1 MYSGEFVRALVHAGV
16 FFGCIVVIST
26 FGDKNDAIAVLF
38 ALTLTFWYFFMI
50 FDSVRVARAKQ
61 LGQPVPDL
69 FGMGLGAPAQPPSAG
84 AVVADVTP
92 QPEPSRFPVGAIVLI
107 GIGFLFLLSTLNLF
121 AFDWF
126 EHLWPLF
133 LIGLGIYMFYRQR
146 QRAVCQCVRCTAG
159 RSMGAAIVTTLGVWF
174 LVHSFYMEF
183 AHRTWPIILI
193 VIGIVLFLR
202 NSVVVAVGSTVLSMV
217 IACLGA
223 YAIARLTFPGRALL
237 ARGLVFTYLVPT
249 SLLFIPMFA
258 LMSVLRLTDSLH
270 GLIIAYLGFD
280 VPFCTWLLMG
290 YFKSVPVELEEA
302 ARVDGCNRVSA
313 LVRVVLPMSL
323 PALVVVTFFSF
334 THAWNE
340 FLYAHVFTS
349 TTSARTVTTGLVNF
363 MSQDVFFWGPLMAS
377 TVMSALP
384 PVLMFLVFQRWVVK
398 GLTLGGVKG

>member
-1 MYSGEFVRALVHAGV
+1 MARKMTTQRRAL
-16 FFGCIVVIST
+16 
-26 FGDKNDAIAVLF
+26 
-38 ALTLTFWYFFMI
+38 
-50 FDSVRVARAKQ
+50 Q
-61 LGQPVPDL
+61 
-69 FGMGLGAPAQPPSAG
+69 GLGNGVLVLMLLWTAIPFYWMIATSLKYDKEIYGYEATLIPQRPTLANY
-84 AVVADVTP
+84 ATVFRETP
-92 QPEPSRFPVGAIVLI
+92 Y
-107 GIGFLFLLSTLNLF
+107 LL
-121 AFDWF
+121 
-126 EHLWPLF
+126 
-133 LIGLGIYMFYRQR
+133 Y
-146 QRAVCQCVRCTAG
+146 
-159 RSMGAAIVTTLGVWF
+159 
-174 LVHSFYMEF
+174 
-183 AHRTWPIILI
+183 
-193 VIGIVLFLR
+193 LR
-202 NSVVVAVGSTVLSMV
+202 NSVAVAVGSTVLSMI
-217 IACLGA
+217 IAVLGA
-223 YAIARLTFPGRALL
+223 YAIARLNFPGRALL
-237 ARGLVFTYLVPT
+237 ARSLVFTYLVPT

-302 ARVDGCNRVSA
+302 ARVDGCNRVGA
-313 LVRVVLPMSL
+313 LLRVVLPMSL

-340 FLYAHVFTS
+340 FRYAYVFTS